1 MAKSENKNEILGIEL
16 EDKTTRNLRSRE
28 FYYQFSRCVLSF
40 FIKQRITASKSK
52 IFSRSASSR
61 NTIQ

>member
-40 FIKQRITASKSK
+40 FIKQRIYSK
-52 IFSRSASSR
+52 
-61 NTIQ
+61 